1 MTNDA
6 RSSLPD
12 TRGLGPYRGLGRFA
26 RPHWLPL
33 TAATGLVVVQTA
45 LGLAAPWPLKVAVDH
60 AIGGQPLPDW
70 LAPLGPFSPYTLAVL
85 AAAAGVALV
94 ALGGGIRYAGTYL
107 SGTAAERIG
116 ADLRSAVFEHLL
128 RLSLRFHDR
137 HRSGDLV
144 SRILSDVPRVQDALV
159 ASFHSLIPDALSLV
173 GMIAVL
179 LAIDSGLALA
189 ALAVIPLLALQ
200 IWLSRARIRAAER
213 EVRDRHGG
221 LAAQATEVL
230 RNVRAVQAFARE
242 DEENRRFRTDIA
254 AATRA
259 AVTAL
264 AVQARYSPFADVILA
279 LGAGLIL
286 VLGVAQVLAGELT
299 VGVLLVVLTY
309 VSSLYDPIRS
319 LTRLSSV
326 LARAAASGERLQEI
340 LSAEEIVTDAPSA
353 VPAPEGAC
361 SLSLHRVTF
370 GYHSEVPVLRKLSLE
385 IAAGETLCIVG
396 PTGAGKSTLLSL
408 LLRLYDPVEG
418 TVRMAGRDLRE
429 FTLRSL
435 RGRVAVVPQDA
446 WILDGTIADNIR
458 FGHSLANDE
467 EVRAAGRTALVYEF
481 ASRFPDGYDTV
492 VGESGCRLS
501 GGQRR
506 RIALARAL
514 LRDAR
519 VLLLDEPTSGLDAES
534 EATIMRSLRRVAA
547 GRTVVI
553 VSHRLGLAAVADRVV
568 VMQEGR
574 VVEDGSPRQL
584 LGADG
589 AFARL
594 WAEQGLPG
602 MRPTSKGWTSGP
614 GVGPSASSGRG

>member
-1 MTNDA
+1 VANDP
-6 RSSLPD
+6 RSSA
-12 TRGLGPYRGLGRFA
+12 YRGLGRFV
-26 RPHWLPL
+26 RPQWLPL
-33 TAATGLVVVQTA
+33 AAATGLVVLQTV
-45 LGLAAPWPLKVAVDH
+45 LELAAPWPLKVAVDH
-60 AIGGQPLPDW
+60 AIGGQPLPRW
-70 LAPLGPFSPYTLAVL
+70 LAFLGPFSPYTLAVA

-94 ALGGGIRYAGTYL
+94 VLGGGIRYAGTYL
-107 SGTAAERIG
+107 SGAAAERIG
-116 ADLRSAVFEHLL
+116 ADLRAAVFEHLL

-159 ASFHSLIPDALSLV
+159 ALFHSLIPDALSLM
-173 GMIAVL
+173 GMLAVL
-179 LAIDSGLALA
+179 LAIDGGLALA
-189 ALAVIPLLALQ
+189 ALGVVPLLALQ

-213 EVRDRHGG
+213 DARDRHGG
-221 LAAQATEVL
+221 LAARATEVL
-230 RNVRAVQAFARE
+230 RHVRAVQAFARE
-242 DEENRRFRTDIA
+242 DDESRRFRTDIA

-259 AVTAL
+259 SVTAL
-264 AVQARYSPFADVILA
+264 AVHARYSPFADVILA
-279 LGAGLIL
+279 LGGGLIL
-286 VLGVAQVLAGELT
+286 VLGVAKVLSGELT

-340 LSAEEIVTDAPSA
+340 LSAQEIVTDSPSA
-353 VPAPEGAC
+353 GSTPEGAC
-361 SLSLHRVTF
+361 SLSLDRVAF
-370 GYHSEVPVLRKLSLE
+370 GYQSEVPVLRDLSLE

-418 TVRMAGRDLRE
+418 TVRMGGRDLRAL
-429 FTLRSL
+429 TLRSL
-435 RGRVAVVPQDA
+435 RGKVAVVPQDA

-458 FGHSLANDE
+458 FGNSIASDQ
-467 EVRAAGRTALVYEF
+467 EVRTAGRTALVHEF
-481 ASRFPDGYDTV
+481 ASRLPDGYDTV

-534 EATIMRSLRRVAA
+534 EATVMRSLRRVAA
-547 GRTVVI
+547 GRTVVM
-553 VSHRLGLAAVADRVV
+553 VSHRLGLAAMADRVV
-568 VMQEGR
+568 VMRQGR
-574 VVEDGSPRQL
+574 VVEDGPPRQL
-584 LGADG
+584 LDADG

-594 WAEQGLPG
+594 WAEQGLAGFDPA
-602 MRPTSKGWTSGP
+602 SKAWTAGP
-614 GVGPSASSGRG
+614 VVGPVASADHG

>member
-1 MTNDA
+1 
-6 RSSLPD
+6 
-12 TRGLGPYRGLGRFA
+12 
-26 RPHWLPL
+26 
-33 TAATGLVVVQTA
+33 
-45 LGLAAPWPLKVAVDH
+45 
-60 AIGGQPLPDW
+60 
-70 LAPLGPFSPYTLAVL
+70 
-85 AAAAGVALV
+85 
-94 ALGGGIRYAGTYL
+94 
-107 SGTAAERIG
+107 
-116 ADLRSAVFEHLL
+116 
-128 RLSLRFHDR
+128 
-137 HRSGDLV
+137 
-144 SRILSDVPRVQDALV
+144 
-159 ASFHSLIPDALSLV
+159 
-173 GMIAVL
+173 
-179 LAIDSGLALA
+179 
-189 ALAVIPLLALQ
+189 
-200 IWLSRARIRAAER
+200 
-213 EVRDRHGG
+213 
-221 LAAQATEVL
+221 
-230 RNVRAVQAFARE
+230 
-242 DEENRRFRTDIA
+242 
-254 AATRA
+254 
-259 AVTAL
+259 
-264 AVQARYSPFADVILA
+264 
-279 LGAGLIL
+279 
-286 VLGVAQVLAGELT
+286 
-299 VGVLLVVLTY
+299 
-309 VSSLYDPIRS
+309 
-319 LTRLSSV
+319 
-326 LARAAASGERLQEI
+326 
-340 LSAEEIVTDAPSA
+340 
-353 VPAPEGAC
+353 
-361 SLSLHRVTF
+361 VTF
-370 GYHSEVPVLRKLSLE
+370 GYHSEVPVLRELSLE

-467 EVRAAGRTALVYEF
+467 EVRAAGRTALVHEF

-574 VVEDGSPRQL
+574 VVEDGPPRQL

-602 MRPTSKGWTSGP
+602 VGPASKGWTAGP
-614 GVGPSASSGRG
+614 VVGPAASSGRG

>member
-1 MTNDA
+1 
-6 RSSLPD
+6 
-12 TRGLGPYRGLGRFA
+12 
-26 RPHWLPL
+26 
-33 TAATGLVVVQTA
+33 LVVVQTA

-60 AIGGQPLPDW
+60 AIGGQALPGW
-70 LAPLGPFSPYTLAVL
+70 LAALGSFSPYALAVA
-85 AAAAGVALV
+85 AAAAGIALV
-94 ALGGGIRYAGTYL
+94 VFGGVIRYVGTYL
-107 SGTAAERIG
+107 SGAASERIG

-159 ASFHSLIPDALSLV
+159 ASFHTIIPDALTLV
-173 GMIAVL
+173 GMLAVL
-179 LAIDSGLALA
+179 LAIDGELALA

-200 IWLSRARIRAAER
+200 VWLSRARIRAAER

-230 RNVRAVQAFARE
+230 RHVRAVQAFARE

-279 LGAGLIL
+279 LGGGLIL
-286 VLGVAQVLAGELT
+286 VLGVAKVLAGDLT

-326 LARAAASGERLQEI
+326 LTRAAASGERLQEI
-340 LSAEEIVTDAPSA
+340 LSAEEMVTDAPSA
-353 VPAPEGAC
+353 VRAPEGPC
-361 SLSLHRVTF
+361 SLSLDRVTF
-370 GYHSEVPVLRKLSLE
+370 GYHSEVPVLREVSLE

-396 PTGAGKSTLLSL
+396 PTGAGKSTMLSL
-408 LLRLYDPVEG
+408 LLRLYDPLEG

-446 WILDGTIADNIR
+446 WILDGTIADNVR
-458 FGHSLANDE
+458 FGHARASDE
-467 EVRAAGRTALVYEF
+467 EVRAAGRTALVHEF
-481 ASRFPDGYDTV
+481 VSRFPDGYDTV
-492 VGESGCRLS
+492 VGESGSRLS

-514 LRDAR
+514 LRDGR

-534 EATIMRSLRRVAA
+534 EATVMRSLRRVAQ

-568 VMQEGR
+568 VMQGGR
-574 VVEDGSPRQL
+574 VIEDGPPRRL
-584 LGADG
+584 LSADG

-594 WAEQGLPG
+594 WAEQNPPGL
-602 MRPTSKGWTSGP
+602 GP
-614 GVGPSASSGRG
+614 ASRDWMAGPVVGPLASRDGVRDRG

>member
-1 MTNDA
+1 MASDS
-6 RSSLPD
+6 RS
-12 TRGLGPYRGLGRFA
+12 PYRGLGRFV

-60 AIGGQPLPDW
+60 AIGGQPLPSW
-70 LAPLGPFSPYTLAVL
+70 LAPLEPVSPYGL
-85 AAAAGVALV
+85 AAAAAVAGVVLV
-94 ALGGGIRYAGTYL
+94 ALGGSIRYAGTYL
-107 SGTAAERIG
+107 SGAAAERIG
-116 ADLRSAVFEHLL
+116 ADLRSAVFQHLL

-173 GMIAVL
+173 GMLAVL
-179 LAIDSGLALA
+179 LAIDGGLALA
-189 ALAVIPLLALQ
+189 ALAVVPLLALQ
-200 IWLSRARIRAAER
+200 IWLSRARIKAAER

-230 RNVRAVQAFARE
+230 RHVRAVQAFARE
-242 DEENRRFRTDIA
+242 EEENRRFRTDIA

-279 LGAGLIL
+279 LGGGLIL
-286 VLGVAQVLAGELT
+286 VLGVAKVLAGELT

-353 VPAPEGAC
+353 RPAPEGAC
-361 SLSLHRVTF
+361 SLGLYRVTF
-370 GYHSEVPVLRKLSLE
+370 GYQSEVPVLRELSLE

-418 TVRMAGRDLRE
+418 VVRMAGRDLRD

-435 RGRVAVVPQDA
+435 RRRVAVVPQDA

-458 FGHSLANDE
+458 FGHSPASDE
-467 EVRAAGRTALVYEF
+467 EVQAAGRAALVHEF
-481 ASRFPDGYDTV
+481 ASRLPEGYDTV
-492 VGESGCRLS
+492 VGESGSRLS

-514 LRDAR
+514 LRDVP

-534 EATIMRSLRRVAA
+534 EATVMRSLRRVAA

-553 VSHRLGLAAVADRVV
+553 VSHRLGLAAVADRVA
-568 VMQEGR
+568 VMQAGR
-574 VVEDGSPRQL
+574 VVEDGPPGQL

-602 MRPTSKGWTSGP
+602 VSPASKGWTVGP
-614 GVGPSASSGRG
+614 GMGPVASSDRE

>member
-1 MTNDA
+1 
-6 RSSLPD
+6 
-12 TRGLGPYRGLGRFA
+12 
-26 RPHWLPL
+26 LPL
-33 TAATGLVVVQTA
+33 AAATCLVVVQTV
-45 LGLAAPWPLKVAVDH
+45 LQLAAPWPLKVAVDH
-60 AIGGQPLPDW
+60 AIGGQALPGW
-70 LAPLGPFSPYTLAVL
+70 LASFGPFSPYTLAVL
-85 AAAAGVALV
+85 AAAAGIGLV
-94 ALGGGIRYAGTYL
+94 VVGGIIRYVGTYL
-107 SGTAAERIG
+107 SGAASERIG

-159 ASFHSLIPDALSLV
+159 ASFHTIIPDALTLV
-173 GMIAVL
+173 GMLAVL
-179 LAIDSGLALA
+179 LAIDAELALA
-189 ALAVIPLLALQ
+189 ALAVIPLLGIQ

-230 RNVRAVQAFARE
+230 RHVRAVQAFARE

-279 LGAGLIL
+279 LGGGLIL
-286 VLGVAQVLAGELT
+286 VLGVTKVLAGDLT

-309 VSSLYDPIRS
+309 VSNLYDPIRS

-326 LARAAASGERLQEI
+326 LARAAASGERLQQI
-340 LSAEEIVTDAPSA
+340 LSAEEMVADEPSA
-353 VPAPEGAC
+353 TRAPEGAC
-361 SLSLHRVTF
+361 SLSLDRVTF
-370 GYHSEVPVLRKLSLE
+370 GYHAEVPVLRELSLE

-408 LLRLYDPVEG
+408 LLRLYDPLEG

-458 FGHSLANDE
+458 FGHSQASDE
-467 EVRAAGRTALVYEF
+467 EVRAAGRTALVHEF
-481 ASRFPDGYDTV
+481 ASRFADGYDTV
-492 VGESGCRLS
+492 VGESGSRLS

-514 LRDAR
+514 LRDGR

-534 EATIMRSLRRVAA
+534 EATVMRSLRRVAE

-568 VMQEGR
+568 VMQSGQ
-574 VVEDGSPRQL
+574 VVEDGPPRQL
-584 LGADG
+584 LSADG

-594 WAEQGLPG
+594 WAEQNPPGLG
-602 MRPTSKGWTSGP
+602 
-614 GVGPSASSGRG
+614 SASSDWIVGPVIGPVASRGRVRDRG

>member
-1 MTNDA
+1 
-6 RSSLPD
+6 
-12 TRGLGPYRGLGRFA
+12 
-26 RPHWLPL
+26 
-33 TAATGLVVVQTA
+33 
-45 LGLAAPWPLKVAVDH
+45 
-60 AIGGQPLPDW
+60 
-70 LAPLGPFSPYTLAVL
+70 
-85 AAAAGVALV
+85 
-94 ALGGGIRYAGTYL
+94 
-107 SGTAAERIG
+107 
-116 ADLRSAVFEHLL
+116 
-128 RLSLRFHDR
+128 
-137 HRSGDLV
+137 
-144 SRILSDVPRVQDALV
+144 
-159 ASFHSLIPDALSLV
+159 
-173 GMIAVL
+173 
-179 LAIDSGLALA
+179 
-189 ALAVIPLLALQ
+189 
-200 IWLSRARIRAAER
+200 
-213 EVRDRHGG
+213 
-221 LAAQATEVL
+221 L

-286 VLGVAQVLAGELT
+286 VLGVAQVRAGELT

-370 GYHSEVPVLRKLSLE
+370 GYHSEVPVLRELSLE
-385 IAAGETLCIVG
+385 IAAGATLCIVG

-467 EVRAAGRTALVYEF
+467 EVRAAGRTALVHEF

-574 VVEDGSPRQL
+574 VVEDGPPRQL

-602 MRPTSKGWTSGP
+602 VGPASKGWTAGP
-614 GVGPSASSGRG
+614 VVGPAASSGRG

>member
-1 MTNDA
+1 MDNDA
-6 RSSLPD
+6 RSSAREA
-12 TRGLGPYRGLGRFA
+12 RGLGPYRGLGRFV

-33 TAATGLVVVQTA
+33 AAATGLVVVQTA

-60 AIGGQPLPDW
+60 AIGGLPLPRW
-70 LAPLGPFSPYTLAVL
+70 LAPLGPFSPYTVAVV

-107 SGTAAERIG
+107 SGAAAERIG

-159 ASFHSLIPDALSLV
+159 ASFHSLIPAALSLA
-173 GMIAVL
+173 GMLAVL
-179 LAIDSGLALA
+179 LAIDGGLALA
-189 ALAVIPLLALQ
+189 ALAVVPLLALQ
-200 IWLSRARIRAAER
+200 IWLSRVRIRTAER

-230 RNVRAVQAFARE
+230 RHVRAVQAFARE
-242 DEENRRFRTDIA
+242 DEENRRFRIDIA
-254 AATRA
+254 ATTRA

-286 VLGVAQVLAGELT
+286 VLGVAKVLAGELT

-353 VPAPEGAC
+353 GSVPEGPC
-361 SLSLHRVTF
+361 SLGLDRVAF
-370 GYHSEVPVLRKLSLE
+370 GYQSEVPVLREISLE

-418 TVRMAGRDLRE
+418 TIQMAGRDIRE

-467 EVRAAGRTALVYEF
+467 EVRAAGRTALVHEF
-481 ASRFPDGYDTV
+481 ASRFPDGYGTV

-514 LRDAR
+514 LRDPP

-534 EATIMRSLRRVAA
+534 EATIMRSLRQVAA

-568 VMQEGR
+568 VMQQGR
-574 VVEDGSPRQL
+574 VVEDGPPRQL
-584 LGADG
+584 LCADG

-602 MRPTSKGWTSGP
+602 VGPASKGWTAGP
-614 GVGPSASSGRG
+614 VFGPAASSSRG

>member
-1 MTNDA
+1 
-6 RSSLPD
+6 
-12 TRGLGPYRGLGRFA
+12 
-26 RPHWLPL
+26 
-33 TAATGLVVVQTA
+33 LVVVQTA

-353 VPAPEGAC
+353 VPVPEGAC

-370 GYHSEVPVLRKLSLE
+370 GYHSEVPVLRELSLE

-435 RGRVAVVPQDA
+435 RSRVAVVPQDA

-467 EVRAAGRTALVYEF
+467 EVRAAGRTALVHEF

-574 VVEDGSPRQL
+574 VVEDGPPRQL

>member
-1 MTNDA
+1 
-6 RSSLPD
+6 
-12 TRGLGPYRGLGRFA
+12 
-26 RPHWLPL
+26 
-33 TAATGLVVVQTA
+33 LVVVQTA

-70 LAPLGPFSPYTLAVL
+70 LARLGPFSPYTLAVL

-353 VPAPEGAC
+353 VPVPEGAC

-370 GYHSEVPVLRKLSLE
+370 GYHSEVPVLRELSLE

-467 EVRAAGRTALVYEF
+467 EVRAAGRTALVHEF

-574 VVEDGSPRQL
+574 VVEDGPPRQL

-602 MRPTSKGWTSGP
+602 VRPTSKGWTSGP